1 MERIRFVPTV
11 DEVLEIALPHL
22 EEAEDAIVSF
32 GQGCEGEPLMQW
44 RLLERSIRELRERID
59 RGTINLNTNGSFPD
73 RVAKLCDAGLD
84 SVRVTLNSPHREY
97 YNRYHKPKG
106 YTFGKVVGS
115 LVKAKEKGIYT
126 SINLLVFPGFTDRE
140 EEVEG
145 LIELIRETNLDLIQM
160 RNLNI
165 DPDLYLKTM
174 GIGEGIGISKMIDTL
189 KKKFPFLQFG
199 YFNRTKENFYSNKQD
214 SRGQVVEGSSEDIKK

>member
-11 DEVLEIALPHL
+11 DEVLEVALPHL
-22 EEAEDAIVSF
+22 EGAKDPIVSF

-44 RLLERSIRELRERID
+44 RLLERSIGELRAKTD

-84 SVRVTLNSPHREY
+84 SLRVTLNSPHREN
-97 YNRYHKPKG
+97 YNRYHKPKR
-106 YTFGKVVGS
+106 YTFGRIVDS
-115 LVKAKEKGIYT
+115 LIRAKEKGIFT

-140 EEVEG
+140 EEVKG
-145 LIELIRETNLDLIQM
+145 LIGLIKKTNLDLIQM

-165 DPDLYLKTM
+165 DPDFYLEAM
-174 GIGEGIGISKMIDTL
+174 GRGEGIGISKMIDIL
-189 KKKFPFLQFG
+189 KKEFPSLQFG
-199 YFNRTKENFYSNKQD
+199 YFNRTKEHFMN
-214 SRGQVVEGSSEDIKK
+214 